1 MSMMVTELNS
11 TPGGGGTGTSPTNS
25 NSIYSQQHSTFPE
38 STQFYLSETP
48 SERDDRIRELFNTLD
63 RENRGLLDSKA
74 IQRGFTAMT
83 HLPARTKYAN
93 ELLSRCDTSHDGLVD
108 FEEFKTYVN
117 DKENELWQLFKKLD
131 RSGGG
136 QLDPTDLQMALRRAG
151 MEICEEDVVEF
162 MQLMDAD
169 GNGLI
174 DFNEFKNFLLLLPQ
188 TNMSEMYRY
197 YESSTQLTQDGEVV
211 IPTTD
216 ETARNALGYLLA
228 GGIAGAVSRTCTAP
242 FDRLKVY
249 LITHSSTPQNPLTL
263 ATAVRSIYSHGG
275 WKSFFVG
282 NGLNVMKIIPESAIK
297 FYSYE
302 SCKQLIANILHCEDK
317 DSIPTSARFAA
328 GGMAGICAQFSIY
341 PVETLKT
348 RIMTHQSCGGNTT
361 TTITPASKMASRNT
375 GSLAKATYS
384 SLAAT
389 SSPSSSSASSTGNRY
404 ATAKNSIITET
415 AKSMYAKGGIKAFWP
430 GLTLGLIGVF
440 PYQAMDLGIYETLK
454 LSYLQYSQGEYNEDG
469 SQKQPNVF
477 VLWACGMISGTIG
490 ATSVYP
496 LNVIR
501 TRLQAQGTKGHPR
514 VYKSPWEAVQITFL
528 EGGVKGFYKGLGP
541 TLLKVVPAVS
551 LSYVTYEWSKREL
564 GLS

>member
-1 MSMMVTELNS
+1 
-11 TPGGGGTGTSPTNS
+11 
-25 NSIYSQQHSTFPE
+25 
-38 STQFYLSETP
+38 
-48 SERDDRIRELFNTLD
+48 
-63 RENRGLLDSKA
+63 
-74 IQRGFTAMT
+74 
-83 HLPARTKYAN
+83 
-93 ELLSRCDTSHDGLVD
+93 
-108 FEEFKTYVN
+108 
-117 DKENELWQLFKKLD
+117 
-131 RSGGG
+131 
-136 QLDPTDLQMALRRAG
+136 
-151 MEICEEDVVEF
+151 
-162 MQLMDAD
+162 
-169 GNGLI
+169 
-174 DFNEFKNFLLLLPQ
+174 
-188 TNMSEMYRY
+188 MSEMYRY

-263 ATAVRSIYSHGG
+263 ASAVRSIYSHGG

-361 TTITPASKMASRNT
+361 AASKTIAPRNT
-375 GSLAKATYS
+375 ASLAKAAYS

-389 SSPSSSSASSTGNRY
+389 SSPSSSSTGNRY
-404 ATAKNSIITET
+404 ATAKSSIITET

-430 GLTLGLIGVF
+430 GLVSSNHPPL
-440 PYQAMDLGIYETLK
+440 
-454 LSYLQYSQGEYNEDG
+454 
-469 SQKQPNVF
+469 
-477 VLWACGMISGTIG
+477 
-490 ATSVYP
+490 P
-496 LNVIR
+496 LNMMCGWFIQHAYYHR
-501 TRLQAQGTKGHPR
+501 RLA
-514 VYKSPWEAVQITFL
+514 
-528 EGGVKGFYKGLGP
+528 
-541 TLLKVVPAVS
+541 
-551 LSYVTYEWSKREL
+551 
-564 GLS
+564 